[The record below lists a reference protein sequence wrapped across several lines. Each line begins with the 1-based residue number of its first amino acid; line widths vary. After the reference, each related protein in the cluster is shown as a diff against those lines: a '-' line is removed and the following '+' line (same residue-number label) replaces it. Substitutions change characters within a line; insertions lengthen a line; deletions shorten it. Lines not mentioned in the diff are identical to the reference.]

1 MRNIPKNITKDLLEN
16 LYIKENKSFLDI
28 AKILNK
34 STAQVSRYLKRFGIP
49 ARAFSTKGLSPQLG
63 KILSQETKD
72 KIRQKHLGIK
82 MSIESS
88 EKKRQWMLKN
98 NPFRGK
104 KHSEKSKE
112 KQREKMKGRKLT
124 LEHRNKII
132 QNLISGDV
140 KGEKSHGWRG
150 GISPV
155 NARLRST
162 KEYISWN
169 RRVKER
175 DDYTCLWC
183 GLKSKSNHADH
194 IKSFI
199 EFPELRH
206 SLDNG
211 RTLCAKCHRK
221 TETYGNKSRKH
232 YQNK

>member
-16 LYIKENKSFLDI
+16 LYIKEGKSFLDI

-34 STAQVSRYLKRFGIP
+34 SIAQISRYLKRFEIP
-49 ARAFSTKGLSPQLG
+49 ARAFSTKGLHNGLG
-63 KILSQETKD
+63 NILSKETKD
-72 KIRQKHLGIK
+72 KIRQKHLGMK
-82 MSIESS
+82 MSVESS
-88 EKKRQWMLKN
+88 EKKRKWMLKN

-104 KHSEKSKE
+104 KHTEESKQ
-112 KQREKMKGRKLT
+112 KQREKMTGRKLT
-124 LEHRNKII
+124 PEHRAKVITT
-132 QNLISGDV
+132 LIMGDV

-150 GISPV
+150 GVSPI

-162 KEYISWN
+162 KEYMSWN
-169 RRVKER
+169 KQVKER

-221 TETYGNKSRKH
+221 TETYGNKSRTLSE
-232 YQNK
+232 